1 MVHFFVAYEQ
11 PSDVAAFDRHY
22 FDVHVPLAKR
32 LPGLRRYSISRN
44 PTIVRGP
51 EPYHLVALLEWDD
64 MDSLRQ
70 DFASPLGREMTRDV
84 DHLATLCPGIRSTVF
99 ELEVL

>member
-1 MVHFFVAYEQ
+1 MVHFFVAYER

-44 PTIVRGP
+44 PTPVRGP
-51 EPYHLVALLEWDD
+51 EPYLVALLEWDD

-70 DFASPLGREMTRDV
+70 DFASALGQEMSRDV
-84 DHLATLCPGIRSTVF
+84 DQLGRLCAGVRSTVF
-99 ELEVL
+99 ELEDL

>member
-1 MVHFFVAYEQ
+1 VVHFFVAYEQ

-32 LPGLRRYSISRN
+32 LPGLRRYSISRT
-44 PTIVRGP
+44 PTTVRGP
-51 EPYHLVALLEWDD
+51 EPYYLVALLEWDD
-64 MDSLRQ
+64 MNSLRQ
-70 DFASPLGREMTRDV
+70 DFASSLGQEMTRDV

-99 ELEVL
+99 ELEAL

>member
-11 PSDVAAFDRHY
+11 PSDVAAFERHY

-32 LPGLRRYSISRN
+32 LPGLRSYSISRN
-44 PTIVRGP
+44 PMTVRGV
-51 EPYHLVALLEWDD
+51 EPSYLVALLEWDD

-70 DFASPLGREMTRDV
+70 DFASPLGQQMSRDV

-99 ELEVL
+99 ELEAL

>member
-11 PSDVAAFDRHY
+11 PSDVAAFERHY

-32 LPGLRRYSISRN
+32 LPGLRRYSMSRN
-44 PTIVRGP
+44 PTTVRGP
-51 EPYHLVALLEWDD
+51 EHYYLVALLEWDD

-70 DFASPLGREMTRDV
+70 DFASSLGREMTRDV
-84 DHLATLCPGIRSTVF
+84 DHLATLCPGIRSTIF
-99 ELEVL
+99 EAEVL

>member
-11 PSDVAAFDRHY
+11 PSDVAEFDRHY

-44 PTIVRGP
+44 PTTVRGS
-51 EPYHLVALLEWDD
+51 EHYYLVALLEWDD

-70 DFASPLGREMTRDV
+70 DFASSLGREMTRDV
-84 DHLATLCPGIRSTVF
+84 DHLATLCPGIRSTIF
-99 ELEVL
+99 EPEVL

>member
-11 PSDVAAFDRHY
+11 PSDVAAFERHY
-22 FDVHVPLAKR
+22 FGVHVPLAKR

-44 PTIVRGP
+44 PTAVRGP
-51 EPYHLVALLEWDD
+51 EPYLVALLEWDD

-70 DFASPLGREMTRDV
+70 DFASPLGRETARDV
-84 DHLATLCPGIRSTVF
+84 DHLATLCPGIRSTIF